1 VVQSPQQLVDLFPA
15 KDGEVPGT
23 IKASYAN
30 FGLIPYGHS
39 MMGRLWFNSTNDD
52 ACEEFPDNFFYRNK
66 D

>member
-39 MMGRLWFNSTNDD
+39 MVINEKTNLP
-52 ACEEFPDNFFYRNK
+52 FKILTNISF
-66 D
+66 